1 MTGLKNPIGDRH
13 GEPASVWR
21 ENELAVVILLRV
33 LARFTGHP
41 RSTDLLIQATFKI
54 AIFVKNQELSSS
66 ISRQGL
72 YRVIAALYC

>member
-54 AIFVKNQELSSS
+54 AIFVKNFLSEKPRESCTVEVPFVH
-66 ISRQGL
+66 L
-72 YRVIAALYC
+72 H